1 MSAELANLLTQR
13 LGDRARFGQ
22 PMSSH
27 TTWGVGGQAWCV
39 CQVHSAEEAAF
50 VIEAA
55 TKADMPWMTLGRGS
69 NLLVLDQGYQG
80 VMLRLAGPLARIRR
94 VDANLLAEGG
104 AFLPAVVKFAARL
117 GLTGMEWAA
126 GIPATVGGAVA
137 TNAGAAG
144 RDMSQV
150 VEDLRLLMPGGRV
163 EEHPASC
170 FPAAY
175 RRRQLPAGSLVLS
188 ANLSLIQDDPLEVQN
203 RTEEMLNRRRRR
215 QPQEQHTAGSVFK
228 NPPGDFA
235 GRLIEQAGCKGLKI
249 GDAMVSHH
257 HANFIENLGRA
268 RASDVMALM
277 EKVKQRVQEKTGIEL
292 EPEVEMVGFV

>member
-1 MSAELANLLTQR
+1 
-13 LGDRARFGQ
+13 
-22 PMSSH
+22 
-27 TTWGVGGQAWCV
+27 
-39 CQVHSAEEAAF
+39 VHSAEEAAF